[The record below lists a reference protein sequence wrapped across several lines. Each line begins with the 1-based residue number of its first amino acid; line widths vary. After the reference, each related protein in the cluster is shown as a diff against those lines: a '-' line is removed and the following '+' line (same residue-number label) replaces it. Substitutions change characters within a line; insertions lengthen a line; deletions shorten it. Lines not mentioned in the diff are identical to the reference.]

1 MAEVF
6 KEEINKSIKDIY
18 ENANRQWKEM
28 NKRVQYLKIKMEST
42 KKSKTEGNLEIK
54 KKCSNL
60 NRNHRGLT
68 NRIQEMEERTPG
80 IEEIIE
86 EMDASVKEGIK
97 SKFKILKVKK
107 KKRLAQNIQEIWD
120 TIILPN
126 V

>member
-54 KKCSNL
+54 KK
-60 NRNHRGLT
+60 
-68 NRIQEMEERTPG
+68 M
-80 IEEIIE
+80 
-86 EMDASVKEGIK
+86 
-97 SKFKILKVKK
+97 
-107 KKRLAQNIQEIWD
+107 
-120 TIILPN
+120 
-126 V
+126 